1 MKNGNIFW
9 GILLI
14 VVGLLY
20 LLINVFDVSLNLSGF
35 SDYWPLILILIGLS
49 FLTSN
54 QIVKSVVVG
63 IAAFA
68 LAIVIFSF
76 LNSEIFKCDDDF
88 DSDWGES
95 IQFESDI
102 IRSYD
107 SNFKFMDVE
116 ISGGAGRIAVTSV
129 DSNLYEVRSKSAK
142 QNILIDTISSNDYY
156 KLKLGLDDNVI
167 DFEDEKP
174 IKRTLDLHLNNKL
187 TYNLSFKLGA
197 AAADLNLKDL
207 NVNKVVVEMG
217 ATSLNLEL
225 NAPVSDSGFVEIE
238 AGASSINLSSPKD
251 VGVELVNEMKL
262 TSKSL
267 NGFTQI
273 KDNLYRNENFSSAKK
288 KIIIKLNGAVSR
300 VNFRNH

>member
-20 LLINVFDVSLNLSGF
+20 LLINVFGVSLNLSGF
-35 SDYWPLILILIGLS
+35 SDYWPLILILLGLS

-63 IAAFA
+63 IAALA

-76 LNSEIFKCDDDF
+76 FNSDIFNCDDDL

-95 IQFESDI
+95 IQYESDI

-142 QNILIDTISSNDYY
+142 QNIIIDTISSNDYY
-156 KLKLGLDDNVI
+156 KLNLGLDDTVI
-167 DFEDEKP
+167 DFDDEKP

-187 TYNLSFKLGA
+187 TYNLSCKLGA

-238 AGASSINLSSPKD
+238 AGASSINLSAPKD

-273 KDNLYRNENFSSAKK
+273 KENLYRSENFSSAKK
-288 KIIIKLNGAVSR
+288 KIFVKLDGAVSR
-300 VNFRNH
+300 VNFQKY